1 MYLSGEIAKLGPF
14 ELISKGDDIPVFCWT
29 MGDEYAKKASFN
41 LYDLADKLRERGWLV
56 PAYPMPRNR
65 DDLVVQRIVVKED
78 FSRDLAERL
87 LEDLRRAVAY
97 FESQPGHEPKQEGS
111 HFHH

>member
-1 MYLSGEIAKLGPF
+1 VYQ
-14 ELISKGDDIPVFCWT
+14 KGDDIPVFCWK
-29 MGDEYAKKASFN
+29 MDEEYAKSASFS
-41 LYDLADKLRERGWLV
+41 LYDLADKLRQRGWLV

-65 DDLVVQRIVVKED
+65 GDLVVQRIVVKED

-87 LEDLRRAVAY
+87 LEDLRRAVDY
-97 FESQPGHEPKQEGS
+97 FELQPGHKAKQEGS

>member
-1 MYLSGEIAKLGPF
+1 
-14 ELISKGDDIPVFCWT
+14 
-29 MGDEYAKKASFN
+29 
-41 LYDLADKLRERGWLV
+41 
-56 PAYPMPRNR
+56 MPRNR
-65 DDLVVQRIVVKED
+65 GDLVVQRIVVKED

-97 FESQPGHEPKQEGS
+97 FESQPGHEAKQEGS